1 MKTNILKAEK
11 WLELD
16 TGDNFLSE
24 DEHCPTRDIFQA
36 RLDKIRQKLEKKPD
50 LKPDYIYPLIA
61 VIGEIGNNAFDHNLG
76 KWRDIAGIFF
86 SVDFKNKSIVLAD
99 RGQGIFS
106 SIKNVRPNVADD
118 IEAIKIAFTQTISG
132 RFPEKR
138 GNGLKFVTKVAI
150 DLGLGIMLYSGN
162 AVTKIENK
170 KISFN
175 NINNDI
181 KGVLAIIKY

>member
-1 MKTNILKAEK
+1 M
-11 WLELD
+11 
-16 TGDNFLSE
+16 
-24 DEHCPTRDIFQA
+24 
-36 RLDKIRQKLEKKPD
+36 
-50 LKPDYIYPLIA
+50 
-61 VIGEIGNNAFDHNLG
+61 
-76 KWRDIAGIFF
+76 
-86 SVDFKNKSIVLAD
+86 
-99 RGQGIFS
+99 
-106 SIKNVRPNVADD
+106 ADD